1 MAHPDKTRGGSEQG
15 QRKRAGQTSRQSDVG
30 TQGHSQHGQGGGE
43 GAASSGA
50 PQSTRRHERPDSP
63 HEEHADAS
71 GRGQRPD
78 DSQREADEISRGSSD
93 GTPPRGRQPGRR

>member
-1 MAHPDKTRGGSEQG
+1 MAHPDKTRGGSKQG
-15 QRKRAGQTSRQSDVG
+15 QRKHAGQTSRQSD
-30 TQGHSQHGQGGGE
+30 SQHGQRGGE

-71 GRGQRPD
+71 SRGQRPD

-93 GTPPRGRQPGRR
+93 GTPPQSRQPGRR

>member
-15 QRKRAGQTSRQSDVG
+15 QRKHAGQTSRQSDAG
-30 TQGHSQHGQGGGE
+30 MQGHSQRGRGE

-71 GRGQRPD
+71 SRGQRPD

-93 GTPPRGRQPGRR
+93 GTPPQSRQPGRR